1 MWGTYFLDIYRQ
13 SHAREMR
20 AALEELLGPDSG
32 SGFSSGGVYVFWRP
46 DTRQPLYV
54 GIAGDLPIRFGQHNN
69 LNSCPASGCK
79 RDKLEDYFANEH
91 DELGYTVIAMSSL
104 SQVST
109 SRQRRVLNLDQVT
122 EADLVELNETLSAEA
137 LDEIRA
143 LEGRLIAWNRV
154 RFGHIPPWNT
164 SPGRLP
170 PTDPDA
176 DDGVMATAVGAFD
189 ILLQGRKTIRQ
200 LAASNLHAMFEA
212 HLHGVRIQA
221 VASGILNGR
230 GVNNEVIRD
239 QLASGWAAPQ
249 IRDEIVRSGYLNQRC
264 PATTGPVMDPRPRTS

>member
-1 MWGTYFLDIYRQ
+1 MWGTYFLDVYRQ
-13 SHAREMR
+13 SEAREVR
-20 AALEELLGPDSG
+20 GALEELLGPDSG

-54 GIAGDLPIRFGQHNN
+54 GIAGDLPIRFGQHND

-79 RDKLEDYFANEH
+79 RDKIKDYFANEH
-91 DELGYTVIAMSSL
+91 DELGYTVVAMSSL

-109 SRQRRVLNLDQVT
+109 SRQRKMLELDQLT
-122 EADLVELNETLSAEA
+122 EADLVDLNETLSAEA

-154 RFGHIPPWNT
+154 RFGQIPPWNT
-164 SPGRLP
+164 SVGRVP

-176 DDGVMATAVGAFD
+176 EDGVMATAVGAFD
-189 ILLQGRKTIRQ
+189 ILLQGRDTIRQ
-200 LAASNLHAMFEA
+200 LAASNLSTMFEA
-212 HLHGVRIQA
+212 HLHGVRLQA
-221 VASGILNGR
+221 VATGILDGR

-239 QLASGWAAPQ
+239 QLARDWAAPE
-249 IRDEIVRSGYLNQRC
+249 IRDEILRSGYLDRRC
-264 PATTGPVMDPRPRTS
+264 PVTVGPVIDPEPPAS